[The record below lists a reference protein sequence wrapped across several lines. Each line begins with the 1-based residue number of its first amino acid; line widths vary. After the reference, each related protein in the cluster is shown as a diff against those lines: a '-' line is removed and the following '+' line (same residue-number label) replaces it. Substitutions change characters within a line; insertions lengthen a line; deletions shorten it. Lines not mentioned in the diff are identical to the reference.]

1 MDRGAVRVTTSEFL
15 GRLNRVRKGGT
26 DGHYTA
32 ECPGHQDSKNSLGI
46 REGDDGRTVLFCFA
60 GCSAEKIV
68 AALGLTMADLFR
80 SRANGAGGGRHVITL
95 QEFAAAKQLP
105 AAFLSDCGV
114 VEQRGALQ
122 ITYRHRDGTPAA
134 RQRRRTAIAAKDGSW
149 WTGPK
154 DTSPIAYGAW
164 RLDDA
169 LEKGELLLVEGES
182 DSLTAWYHNIPALGI
197 PGAAL
202 TKTLEAEH
210 VAGIPRLFVLR
221 EPDDGGS
228 TFIARMSL
236 RLAEL
241 GWTGEARVLSLPVK
255 DLNEL
260 HISAG
265 AAFAEQFA
273 RARDAAVPLMVNQ
286 LGSAATH
293 AQPAAP
299 QAAPAPVAP
308 NAPLRLPGGFIGRYV
323 EAALQRTDAPAEAHA
338 LTAVGVLS
346 ALAGPRVR
354 LPLAYRS
361 DGVRLGIWTMNVVD
375 STSGRKSTVLEFG
388 IDVLR
393 QVLGELAIL
402 PWKGSPEALI
412 QALAVRDGSSAV
424 FARDEYSG
432 LLAQMKRGGYVA
444 GLAQDFI
451 RAYDGLPIVMARTA
465 KMNRKSG
472 ERVDDTDR
480 VREPYLVKLCAATR
494 TAFIETATIEDVLDG
509 LLARFVFTS
518 GSAEE
523 RRAQPM
529 TRAIEDAWRAV
540 VDLAREFHDRAG
552 ELLSVTLPDAVLD
565 QAWELER
572 RYRAA
577 ALEHPRP
584 DAARPAMKRLAET
597 VLKVAALLAI
607 DRARDGSA
615 IITPEDFEAAVAL
628 GECWQATTLALIADI
643 GRSRFQARADKVLA
657 TIRAHPKGIMLS
669 ALYRAHRDLQGREFD
684 DVLDALERQRLVH
697 SVEVKVPGKAGRPP
711 VMYFPGPPADE
722 A

>member
-1 MDRGAVRVTTSEFL
+1 MISIEDLL
-15 GRLNRVRKGGT
+15 GRLKGVEPAFHTKPEGPWTAFCPSHNDQYKRSLSVAVTPNRFLLR
-26 DGHYTA
+26 
-32 ECPGHQDSKNSLGI
+32 
-46 REGDDGRTVLFCFA
+46 CFA
-60 GCSAEKIV
+60 GCKVIEQIV
-68 AALGLTMADLFR
+68 PALQIRPADLFNLNGQPPAGDK
-80 SRANGAGGGRHVITL
+80 RADRRIVATYAYEDERGTLLYQVVRYEPKDFRPRRPDGTGGWIWDLKDVRRVVYR
-95 QEFAAAKQLP
+95 LP
-105 AAFLSDCGV
+105 ELA
-114 VEQRGALQ
+114 EQR
-122 ITYRHRDGTPAA
+122 RVV
-134 RQRRRTAIAAKDGSW
+134 W
-149 WTGPK
+149 
-154 DTSPIAYGAW
+154 
-164 RLDDA
+164 
-169 LEKGELLLVEGES
+169 VEGEK
-182 DSLTAWYHNIPALGI
+182 DVDRLWSLHIAATTSPSGASSWRDEYAEQIRAAGVEEVVSIPDHDAPGRAYAAKVATALQRLGSRVRLLAL
-197 PGAAL
+197 PGL
-202 TKTLEAEH
+202 AEH
-210 VAGIPRLFVLR
+210 GDVSDWLDAGHEASELRRLLDQAPSFTAR
-221 EPDDGGS
+221 GGQS
-228 TFIARMSL
+228 EAPSVPPSIAPS
-236 RLAEL
+236 
-241 GWTGEARVLSLPVK
+241 
-255 DLNEL
+255 
-260 HISAG
+260 
-265 AAFAEQFA
+265 
-273 RARDAAVPLMVNQ
+273 
-286 LGSAATH
+286 
-293 AQPAAP
+293 
-299 QAAPAPVAP
+299 
-308 NAPLRLPGGFIGRYV
+308 APLRLPGGFIGRYV

-412 QALAVRDGSSAV
+412 QAMAARDHATSV

-432 LLAQMKRGGYVA
+432 LLAQMKKGGYTA

-451 RAYDGLPIVMARTA
+451 RAYDGLPIIMARTA

-472 ERVDDTDR
+472 ERMDDTDR
-480 VREPYLVKLCAATR
+480 VKEPYLVKLCAATR

-529 TRAIEDAWRAV
+529 TSAIEEAWRAV
-540 VDLAREFHDRAG
+540 VDLARDFHDRAG
-552 ELLSVTLPDAVLD
+552 ELLHVTLPDAVLD

-572 RYRAA
+572 RYKDA

-607 DRARDGSA
+607 DRAREGSA
-615 IITPEDFEAAVAL
+615 TVTPEDFEAAVAL

-643 GRSRFQARADKVLA
+643 GRSRFQARSDKVLA
-657 TIRAHPKGIMLS
+657 TIRAKPKGLMLS

-697 SVEVKVPGKAGRPP
+697 SVEVKVPGKTGRPP

-722 A
+722 S